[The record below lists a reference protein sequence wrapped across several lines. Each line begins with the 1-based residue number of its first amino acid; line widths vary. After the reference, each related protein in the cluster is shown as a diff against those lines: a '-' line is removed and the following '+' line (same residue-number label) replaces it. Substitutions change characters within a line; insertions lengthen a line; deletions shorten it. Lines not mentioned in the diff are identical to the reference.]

1 MNRVNQQEADQNPEA
16 TLYIGNLDENVTEA
30 ILYELMLQA
39 GPIVHINL
47 PKDRVSQT
55 HQGYGFVEYKT
66 EADANYAASIMNQIW
81 LFGKSIRVSKS
92 ASDKQNG
99 FEIGATLFVGS
110 LDPLVD
116 ESTLQQTFSVFGP
129 FAKPPRIS
137 RDTDGSSKGYGF
149 VSFTDFEHSDRALE
163 SMDKQYLMNQ
173 QITVTYAF
181 KHDGKG
187 GRHGDETERL
197 LALQAKKNQYIVPQQ
212 AIQAPPPG
220 ATSRRG

>member
-129 FAKPPRIS
+129 FAKPLEYLVTQMVLQKGTVLCLLLILNIQTVHWNQWTNSIS
-137 RDTDGSSKGYGF
+137 
-149 VSFTDFEHSDRALE
+149 
-163 SMDKQYLMNQ
+163 
-173 QITVTYAF
+173 
-181 KHDGKG
+181 
-187 GRHGDETERL
+187 
-197 LALQAKKNQYIVPQQ
+197 
-212 AIQAPPPG
+212 
-220 ATSRRG
+220 